1 MDLKELQDFIKFIVR
16 SGATEVNVETD
27 DLKLSIKTPSKG
39 KAQNEQPIIQ
49 QVAVPQQ
56 AMGMVTA
63 PQNLQR
69 TLMPQGQISAS
80 NNSTEQEQKV
90 EVESNYITVKAPMV
104 GTFYRKPAPNKPD
117 FVNVGDNITPGKVV
131 CIIEAMKLFNEIE
144 AEVSGKI
151 VKILIEDAT
160 PVEFDQP
167 LFLIDPS

>member
-16 SGATEVNVETD
+16 SGATEVDVETE

-39 KAQNEQPIIQ
+39 KAQQEQPIIQ

-56 AMGMVTA
+56 TLGVMPTA
-63 PQNLQR
+63 QMPSTVLPQPQNV
-69 TLMPQGQISAS
+69 A
-80 NNSTEQEQKV
+80 NTEQVAKTDKKE
-90 EVESNYITVKAPMV
+90 EVDSNYITIKAPMV

-117 FVNVGDNITPGKVV
+117 FANVGDNITPGKVV

-151 VKILIEDAT
+151 VKILVDDAT

-167 LFLIDPS
+167 LFLVDPS

>member
-16 SGATEVNVETD
+16 SGATEVEVETE

-39 KAQNEQPIIQ
+39 KAQHEQPIIQ

-56 AMGMVTA
+56 TMGVMPAAQMPATVLPQQQNMANIEQVANTA
-63 PQNLQR
+63 KK
-69 TLMPQGQISAS
+69 
-80 NNSTEQEQKV
+80 E
-90 EVESNYITVKAPMV
+90 EVDSNYITIKAPMV

-117 FVNVGDNITPGKVV
+117 FANVGDNITPGKVV

-151 VKILIEDAT
+151 VKILVDDAT
-160 PVEFDQP
+160 PVEFDQA